1 MNKKTS
7 FLLLGAGLIL
17 VLMLFFGCAALQQLA
32 NIQEPKLDVENVRM
46 TGLSF
51 DAIDLAFDV
60 KIQNPNAL
68 AITLAGFD
76 FDFQVNEASFLKG
89 QQDKQLSLQSRGE
102 SMIEIP
108 ISLNFK
114 DLYNT
119 FQALKNLD
127 STGYK
132 LMGGLSFNLPVLG
145 ATRIPISKTGKL
157 PNVKLPSVSIST
169 LMLNQITL
177 SGAELELRVIVDN
190 PNTFNFLMN
199 KLNYDFVV
207 NGKTWV
213 KGLSQDPM
221 RVREKGISGLSIPIS
236 LNFLDMGMSLYQM
249 ITGSQKFNYE
259 LKGIIDLTSSLPLL
273 GQVSLPIDR
282 AGELSVSK

>member
-68 AITLAGFD
+68 AVTLAGFD

-102 SMIEIP
+102 SKIEIP

-119 FQALKNLD
+119 FQALKNQD

-221 RVREKGISGLSIPIS
+221 RVREKGVSGLSIPIS

-259 LKGIIDLTSSLPLL
+259 LKGMIDLTSSLPLL